1 MDKINNMA
9 KKKQVEEPE
18 LWVEE
23 QEEVKKVVKTK
34 KVRSG
39 GYSKGVG
46 NRYELKIVKELKEL
60 TGDQELA
67 TARAESKSLDAAKID
82 IYDYNNTLPF
92 YIQCKATQNVPQIKN
107 LNATVGKID
116 KPLAIFWN
124 CREKREVNI
133 ISVGEYVILPKDIL
147 YTLLRSYLNEKT

>member
-1 MDKINNMA
+1 MA
-9 KKKQVEEPE
+9 KKTKEVT
-18 LWVEE
+18 LDWVEE
-23 QEEVKKVVKTK
+23 VSPIVEKPKKK
-34 KVRSG
+34 RNGS
-39 GYSKGVG
+39 YSKGVG

-67 TARAESKSLDAAKID
+67 TSRAESKSLDNAKVD

-107 LNATVGKID
+107 INAEVGKTD

-124 CREKREVNI
+124 CREKRDVNI
-133 ISVGEYVILPKDIL
+133 ISVGEYVILPKESI
-147 YTLLRSYLNEKT
+147 YMLLNYYLENNKKK